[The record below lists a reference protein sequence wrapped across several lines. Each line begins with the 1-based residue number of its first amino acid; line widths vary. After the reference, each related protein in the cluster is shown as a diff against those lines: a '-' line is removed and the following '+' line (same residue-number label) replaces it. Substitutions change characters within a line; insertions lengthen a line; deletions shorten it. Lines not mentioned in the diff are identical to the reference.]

1 MKQLEFSNNQLLD
14 FEDMNQVTC
23 YKSNDFFNISNV
35 KLPFY
40 TKKELIRYLNSMVP
54 FNVFPY
60 KLFKITDISFCI
72 TASGKMVILLATK
85 DDIPVEITLSG
96 DRIELYNLPGTIKVG
111 PGVIYKNDFLDKVN
125 NVLINYFN
133 VLNLIKNTYPNQ
145 DIYIGTSNIDDMKS
159 ICESETFFQEI
170 KRSRKIK

>member
-1 MKQLEFSNNQLLD
+1 MKQLGFSSNQLLD
-14 FEDMNQVTC
+14 FEDMNQSIC
-23 YKSNDFFNISNV
+23 YNDNNFFNIFNA

-54 FNVFPY
+54 FVIFPY
-60 KLFKITDISFCI
+60 KIFKITDISFCI

-85 DDIPVEITLSG
+85 DVIPVEIILSG
-96 DRIELYNLPGTIKVG
+96 DRIELYNFPGTIKVG
-111 PGVIYKNDFLDKVN
+111 PGVIYKNVFLEKVN
-125 NVLINYFN
+125 NVLVSYFN

-145 DIYIGTSNIDDMKS
+145 DIYIGTSNIDDMKN
-159 ICESETFFQEI
+159 ICESENFFQEI